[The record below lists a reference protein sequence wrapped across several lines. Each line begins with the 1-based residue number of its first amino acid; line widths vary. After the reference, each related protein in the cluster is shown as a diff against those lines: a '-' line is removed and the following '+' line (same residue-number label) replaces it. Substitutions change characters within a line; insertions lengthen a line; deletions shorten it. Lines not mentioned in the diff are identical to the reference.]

1 MHEAPI
7 AQGILETVEREAR
20 QYKTRL
26 VKKINLRIG
35 KMTGVVEDPLRFY
48 FESLTKGTIMEN
60 AEFEIDWVPAKAKC
74 GQCGREYEVED
85 IIPVCPSC
93 SSLGGEIISGKE
105 LDIIRIEIETEEEI
119 AEGASHGNSN

>member
-7 AQGILETVEREAR
+7 AQGILEAVEREAKKNKAR
-20 QYKTRL
+20 W

-48 FESLTKGTIMEN
+48 FETLTKGTILEN

-74 GQCGREYEVED
+74 GQCGLEYEMED
-85 IIPVCPSC
+85 IVPVCPDC

-105 LDIIRIEIETEEEI
+105 LDIIGIEIETIEEI
-119 AEGASHGNSN
+119 TEGASHGDSN